1 MIQTSHPD
9 VNTIPTHMIIPEC
22 YVYLVATSH
31 WTRENNGQFA
41 DEIFQSI
48 VLYGNCYTI
57 IQI

>member
-48 VLYGNCYTI
+48 VLYGNCYI
-57 IQI
+57 KI